1 MFLLRGAAMR
11 DLEQRV
17 RLFDQQE
24 QFLSSLTAEQRQQLA
39 ELLRAD
45 LVKFDAGRVELYIY
59 NTEDFG

>member
-1 MFLLRGAAMR
+1 MLLLRGAAMP

-17 RLFDQQE
+17 RLFEQQE
-24 QFLSSLTAEQRQQLA
+24 QFLSSLTAAQRQQLA
-39 ELLRAD
+39 DLLRAD

>member
-1 MFLLRGAAMR
+1 MS

-17 RLFDQQE
+17 RLFEQQE
-24 QFLSSLTAEQRQQLA
+24 QFLSSLTAAQRQQLA

>member
-1 MFLLRGAAMR
+1 MR

-45 LVKFDAGRVELYIY
+45 LVKFNAGRVELYIY